1 MYSQLTNTYKL
12 TKEGK
17 TMEVKDLQACIE
29 LRPSLGVHCPAYLHS
44 CILTHV
50 FEIIIHVH
58 GIKMAGEYAELH
70 EHYLHASSKIPVCC

>member
-44 CILTHV
+44 CILTQC
-50 FEIIIHVH
+50 IWN
-58 GIKMAGEYAELH
+58 
-70 EHYLHASSKIPVCC
+70 HYSRAWN